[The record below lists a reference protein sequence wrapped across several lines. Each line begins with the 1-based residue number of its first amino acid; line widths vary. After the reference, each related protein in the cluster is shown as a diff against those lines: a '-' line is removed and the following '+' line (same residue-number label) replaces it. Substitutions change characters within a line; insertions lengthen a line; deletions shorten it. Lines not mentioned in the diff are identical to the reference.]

1 MLNTCIFHECS
12 MITENQVQGR
22 LTSGVRGQ
30 KEVEEELEGEGMKE
44 VESGEN
50 LEVQY
55 GSTINLK
62 K

>member
-1 MLNTCIFHECS
+1 M
-12 MITENQVQGR
+12 QGR

-30 KEVEEELEGEGMKE
+30 EEVEDGLEEEGMKV
-44 VESGEN
+44 VESGES

-62 K
+62 R